1 MQDRRKYI
9 RFNIE
14 GSVILKSEDGKC
26 TIRADLVDINLTGIA
41 VYAEEKL
48 NADTNVSLELTS
60 KLWEESTVGK
70 GRVKYVQER
79 KRNNNVIFRIGIEFI
94 DIEKKAI
101 QYIIN
106 RIQEDICA
114 KARKAR

>member
-1 MQDRRKYI
+1 
-9 RFNIE
+9 
-14 GSVILKSEDGKC
+14 
-26 TIRADLVDINLTGIA
+26 
-41 VYAEEKL
+41 
-48 NADTNVSLELTS
+48 
-60 KLWEESTVGK
+60 
-70 GRVKYVQER
+70 VQER
-79 KRNNNVIFRIGIEFI
+79 KRDNNVIFRIGIEFI